1 MYKSFIRIS
10 LIILVNLFAFL
21 FFWIILGAIFWS
33 KWLFLV
39 WAVIISIIPLTIIL
53 FIEIK
58 KVNTEFNTILSE
70 KKDDSNGK

>member
-21 FFWIILGAIFWS
+21 FFWIILGAIFWN
-33 KWLFLV
+33 KLLFLV
-39 WAVIISIIPLTIIL
+39 WAVIFSIIPLVIIL

-58 KVNTEFNTILSE
+58 KVNTEFNNILSE
-70 KKDDSNGK
+70 KKDDSNWK

>member
-21 FFWIILGAIFWS
+21 FIWIILGAIFWN
-33 KWLFLV
+33 KWFFLI
-39 WAVIISIIPLTIIL
+39 WAVIFSIIPLLIIL

-58 KVNTEFNTILSE
+58 KVNTQFNTILSQ
-70 KKDDSNGK
+70 KKDDSNWK